1 MLLRPARFPR
11 AGPRLFLAKTQEE
24 STMTTTRRTRQLA
37 ASAVAAALGVTAL
50 AGCGSSDDQAS
61 GSGGTKGSGS
71 KTVTLVSHDSFNASK
86 DVLKEFTEETGY
98 TVKVLKSGDAG
109 VALNQEILTK
119 GSPRGDV
126 FFGVDNTLLSRALD
140 SGLFAPYQAKGLD
153 RVAADTRLD
162 ADKHRV
168 TPVDTGD
175 ICVNYDKKFFADKK
189 LAPPQSFDDLAKP
202 AYKNLLVTENA
213 GTSSPGL
220 GFLLGTVAAYGEK
233 GYQDYWKKLKSNGV
247 KVVDGWEQAYNEE
260 FSGSAGGKK
269 AKADRPLVVSYASS
283 PPVEVLYAKPQPKTA
298 PTGVATGTCFRQIE
312 FAGLLTGAK
321 NEAGGKA
328 LLDFLISKR
337 FQEDMPLNMFV
348 NPVAKD
354 AKLPELFTEF
364 GATVDRPATVAPDLI
379 AKNREQWVQSWSSL
393 VVK

>member
-1 MLLRPARFPR
+1 M
-11 AGPRLFLAKTQEE
+11 
-24 STMTTTRRTRQLA
+24 STTKKITVT
-37 ASAVAAALGVTAL
+37 AVAAALGVTAL
-50 AGCGSSDDQAS
+50 AGCGSSDEADS
-61 GSGGTKGSGS
+61 GTGAKGSGS

-86 DVLKEFTEETGY
+86 DVLKAFTEETGY

-109 VALNQEILTK
+109 AALNQEILTK

-140 SGLFAPYQAKGLD
+140 NGLFTPYEAKGLD
-153 RVAADTRLD
+153 RVSADAQLD

-175 ICVNYDKKFFADKK
+175 ICVNYDKKYFADKK
-189 LAPPQSFDDLAKP
+189 LDPPQSFDDLLKP
-202 AYKNLLVTENA
+202 AYKDLLVTENA
-213 GTSSPGL
+213 ATSSPGL
-220 GFLLGTVAAYGEK
+220 GFLLGTVAAYGED
-233 GYQDYWKKLKSNGV
+233 GYENYWKKLKDNGV
-247 KVVDGWEQAYNEE
+247 KVVDGWEQAYNDE
-260 FSGSAGGKK
+260 FSGSAGGRK

-283 PPVEVLYAKPQPKTA
+283 PPVEVLYAEPQPTEA

-312 FAGLLTGAK
+312 FAGLLDGAK

-328 LLDFLISKR
+328 LLDFLISR
-337 FQEDMPLNMFV
+337 TFQEDMPLNMFV
-348 NPVAKD
+348 NPVVSD

-364 GATVDRPATVAPDLI
+364 GATVDKPATVAPDRI
-379 AKNREQWVQSWSSL
+379 AENREQWVRSWSSL

>member
-1 MLLRPARFPR
+1 M
-11 AGPRLFLAKTQEE
+11 
-24 STMTTTRRTRQLA
+24 STTRRTKQCATA
-37 ASAVAAALGVTAL
+37 AIAAALGITTL
-50 AGCGSSDDQAS
+50 AGCGSSDSSDSA
-61 GSGGTKGSGS
+61 SGGTKGSGS
-71 KTVTLVSHDSFNASK
+71 KTVTLVSHDSFNASAE
-86 DVLKEFTEETGY
+86 VLKEFTAQTGY

-109 VALNQEILTK
+109 TALNQEILTK

-126 FFGVDNTLLSRALD
+126 FFGVDNTLLSRALG
-140 SGLFAPYQAKGLD
+140 SGLFTPYEAKGLD
-153 RVAADTRLD
+153 QVATDVQLD
-162 ADKHRV
+162 AAKHRV

-175 ICVNYDKKFFADKK
+175 ICINYDKKYFADKK

-213 GTSSPGL
+213 QTSSPGL
-220 GFLLGTVAAYGEK
+220 GFLLGTVGTYGEQ

-247 KVVDGWEQAYNEE
+247 KVVDSWEQAYNEE

-283 PPVEVLYAKPQPKTA
+283 PPVEVLYAKPQPTEA

-312 FAGLLTGAK
+312 FAGLLDGAK

-328 LLDFLISKR
+328 LLDFLISKE

-348 NPVAKD
+348 NPVTES
-354 AKLPELFTEF
+354 AKLPELFTKF
-364 GATVDRPATVAPDLI
+364 GATVDSPATVTPDSI

>member
-1 MLLRPARFPR
+1 M
-11 AGPRLFLAKTQEE
+11 
-24 STMTTTRRTRQLA
+24 STTKKITVT
-37 ASAVAAALGVTAL
+37 AVAAALGVTAL
-50 AGCGSSDDQAS
+50 AGCGSSDDSAS
-61 GSGGTKGSGS
+61 GSADTKGAGS
-71 KTVTLVSHDSFNASK
+71 KTVTLVSHDSFNVSK
-86 DVLKEFTEETGY
+86 GVLKEFTRETGY

-109 VALNQEILTK
+109 TALNQEILTK

-140 SGLFAPYQAKGLD
+140 NGLFTPYAAKGLD
-153 RVAADTRLD
+153 QVAADVQLD
-162 ADKHRV
+162 AGQHRV

-175 ICVNYDKKFFADKK
+175 ICVNYDKKYFADKK
-189 LAPPQSFDDLAKP
+189 LAPPKSFEDLAKP

-213 GTSSPGL
+213 ATSSPGL
-220 GFLLGTVAAYGEK
+220 GFLLGTVATYGAD

-260 FSGSAGGKK
+260 FSGSAGGRK

-283 PPVEVLYAKPQPKTA
+283 PPVEVLYADPQPKTA

-312 FAGLLTGAK
+312 FAGLLGGAK

-328 LLDFLISKR
+328 LLDFLIGKK

-348 NPVAKD
+348 SPVTKGAKVPD
-354 AKLPELFTEF
+354 LFTEF
-364 GATVDRPATVAPDLI
+364 GATVDKPSTVAPDTI

>member
-1 MLLRPARFPR
+1 MN
-11 AGPRLFLAKTQEE
+11 
-24 STMTTTRRTRQLA
+24 TTTQYA
-37 ASAVAAALGVTAL
+37 ATVLAAALGVTAL
-50 AGCGSSDDQAS
+50 AGCGDTDGKA
-61 GSGGTKGSGS
+61 SGGTGAGST
-71 KTVTLVSHDSFNASK
+71 TVTLVSHDSFNAS
-86 DVLKEFTEETGY
+86 DAVLKAFTEETGY
-98 TVKVLKSGDAG
+98 KVKVLKSGDAG
-109 VALNQEILTK
+109 AALNQEILTK

-140 SGLFAPYQAKGLD
+140 NGLFTPYEAKGLD

-162 ADKHRV
+162 GDKHRV

-175 ICVNYDKKFFADKK
+175 ICVNYDKKYFADRK
-189 LAPPQSFDDLAKP
+189 LDPPNTFDDLLKP

-213 GTSSPGL
+213 ATSSPGL
-220 GFLLGTVAAYGEK
+220 GFLLGTVAAHGET
-233 GYQDYWKKLKSNGV
+233 GYQDYWKKLKNNGV

-260 FSGSAGGKK
+260 FSGSAGGRK

-283 PPVEVLYAKPQPKTA
+283 PPVEVLYAEPRPTEA

-312 FAGLLTGAK
+312 FAGLLDGAK

-337 FQEDMPLNMFV
+337 FQEDMPLTMFV
-348 NPVAKD
+348 NPVAAD
-354 AKLPELFTEF
+354 AKLPELFTKF
-364 GATVDRPATVAPDLI
+364 GAQVGKPATVPPQKI
-379 AKNREQWVQSWSSL
+379 AKNREQWVRSWSSL